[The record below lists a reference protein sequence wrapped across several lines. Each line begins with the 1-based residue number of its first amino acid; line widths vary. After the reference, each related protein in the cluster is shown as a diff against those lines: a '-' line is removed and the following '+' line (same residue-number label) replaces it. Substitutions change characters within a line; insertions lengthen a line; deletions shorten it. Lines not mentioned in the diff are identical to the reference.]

1 MNFTADM
8 DARIKELY
16 TPPYVRG
23 AIVRQAKVWGIKV
36 EFISRRAR
44 ELHLQPISNVR
55 GTRQWSIGE
64 ILTLR
69 SIPHKNHQ
77 EASLHLKK
85 KGYHRSPAACSSFRL
100 RDGWRA
106 SVERD
111 PGDIGYS
118 ANAVADLLGVDQGTI
133 VRSIRMGYIKAK
145 QASNGIYRVLPR
157 NLYEFMVN
165 HAHRW
170 EPAKCDKYWLIDFLT
185 NDRAMR

>member
-8 DARIKELY
+8 DARVKELY

-23 AIVRQAKVWGIKV
+23 AIVRQARAWNVKV

-44 ELHLQPISNVR
+44 ELHLQPISNAR
-55 GTRQWSIGE
+55 GSRQWTMDE
-64 ILTLR
+64 IMLLR
-69 SIPHKNHQ
+69 SVPHKNNQ
-77 EASLHLKK
+77 EASLYLKK
-85 KGYHRSPAACSSFRL
+85 KGYPRSKDACSSFRL

-111 PGDIGYS
+111 PSDIGYS
-118 ANAVADLLGVDQGTI
+118 ANAVAELLGVNHGTI
-133 VRSIRMGYIKAK
+133 VRFIRMGYIKAK

-157 NLYEFMVN
+157 NLYEFMIN

-170 EPAKCDKYWLIDFLT
+170 EPAKCDKYWLVDFLT